1 MNEIHRLKQLA
12 GILVEQ
18 DDVFIIYVNGKPAM
32 QYNSE
37 SHAMS
42 DYKIIKNKFP
52 SDRVDLGKEECE
64 VKLIKEVHDLAVS
77 ALSEED
83 EAEMEMQAQSNV
95 NAAAAA
101 TLQDPVQEEV
111 SEPKIHTFRS
121 TGEAYDATQ
130 TGMMSPSDPDEN
142 GNYSEVEVNTGD
154 ILVIPSEGVIGISAT
169 WPVAITKNSGELHT
183 MKDGFNTPEKIAT
196 SAKTSIE
203 NVMAAIEK
211 AKDMGFETIVDD
223 SSFSDES
230 GEDNKKEITNKDV
243 DDAYQRRHEAFAANS
258 PDKYS
263 LDSYA
268 KNLLHRYEK
277 QERMKNK
284 KKLGDETMEEGFTVM
299 PSIDTERYTDL
310 SAEGL
315 EGPFR
320 LKSGKV
326 VYYDPREGKYYDR
339 DTDMYLSQEEV
350 DQHSLE
356 EAYDL
361 NNGYYDRHY
370 ANKDDYF
377 PDGADSPVVDA
388 VGPSGARQG
397 DNPEQKKMQVNEL
410 HREMVYNYRK
420 FLKEGEQ
427 VKKK

>member
-1 MNEIHRLKQLA
+1 MNEIQRLKKLA

-32 QYNSE
+32 QYSSE

-42 DYKIIKNKFP
+42 DYKIIKDKFP
-52 SDRVDLGKEECE
+52 TDRVDLGKEECE
-64 VKLIKEVHDLAVS
+64 VKLIKEVHELAVR

-83 EAEMEMQAQSNV
+83 EADMEMQAQSNV

-111 SEPKIHTFRS
+111 SGPTVHMFDS
-121 TGEAYDATQ
+121 SGEAYDATQ
-130 TGMMSPSDPDEN
+130 TGIMIPSDPDES
-142 GNYSEVEVNTGD
+142 GDYSEVEVKTGD
-154 ILVIPSEGVIGISAT
+154 ILVIPSEGVIGISST
-169 WPVAITKNSGELHT
+169 WPVAITKESGELHA
-183 MKDGFNTPEKIAT
+183 MKDGLNTPEKIAS

-211 AKDMGFETIVDD
+211 AKEMGFETIIGDYD
-223 SSFSDES
+223 FSDDTKTT
-230 GEDNKKEITNKDV
+230 G
-243 DDAYQRRHEAFAANS
+243 
-258 PDKYS
+258 DK
-263 LDSYA
+263 
-268 KNLLHRYEK
+268 
-277 QERMKNK
+277 
-284 KKLGDETMEEGFTVM
+284 TMDEGFTVM
-299 PSIDTERYTDL
+299 PPIDTERYTDL
-310 SAEGL
+310 SYQGL

-326 VYYDPREGKYYDR
+326 VYYDPKEGKYYDR
-339 DTDMYLSQEEV
+339 DTDMYLSQEEI

-361 NNGYYDRHY
+361 NNGYHDRHY
-370 ANKDDYF
+370 AKKDDYF

-388 VGPSGARQG
+388 VGPSGAKQG

-420 FLKEGEQ
+420 FLNESQE